1 MIKFGVT
8 YNIKKDITTSLIT
21 CAPKQISWIQAILR
35 CFFLGGGFSVVF
47 SELFSEEHLKLSAG
61 RLDCCQVN
69 SVSAG
74 LVSSLYKT
82 LISLHFGIPSSTTK
96 MLGVLTLELSACYLM
111 VGIHSHG
118 SEGSH
123 TQQRACELVDFLS
136 ITFCAINGK
145 KTTTTTQAMNV
156 M

>member
-1 MIKFGVT
+1 M
-8 YNIKKDITTSLIT
+8 
-21 CAPKQISWIQAILR
+21 
-35 CFFLGGGFSVVF
+35 FFFFRAFSVVF
-47 SELFSEEHLKLSAG
+47 SELVSEEQLKLSAG
-61 RLDCCQVN
+61 TLDCCQVS

-82 LISLHFGIPSSTTK
+82 LISLHFGIPTSTTK

-123 TQQRACELVDFLS
+123 TQQCVWEPVDFLS
-136 ITFCAINGK
+136 IMCSAIKG
-145 KTTTTTQAMNV
+145 KTTTTTTTKT
-156 M
+156 

>member
-1 MIKFGVT
+1 M
-8 YNIKKDITTSLIT
+8 
-21 CAPKQISWIQAILR
+21 ILR
-35 CFFLGGGFSVVF
+35 CFFSRAFSVVF
-47 SELFSEEHLKLSAG
+47 SELVSEEQLRLSAD
-61 RLDCCQVN
+61 RLDCCQVS

-123 TQQRACELVDFLS
+123 TQQRAWELVDFLS
-136 ITFCAINGK
+136 IMFCAINGK